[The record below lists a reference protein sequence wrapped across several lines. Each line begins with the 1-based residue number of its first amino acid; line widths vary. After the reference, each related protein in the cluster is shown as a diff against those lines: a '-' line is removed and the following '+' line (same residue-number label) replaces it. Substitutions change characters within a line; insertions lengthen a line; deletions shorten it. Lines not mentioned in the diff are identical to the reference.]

1 MRSTL
6 LSLGLAALT
15 ATLVPHAAVAF
26 PDKTVYLDGQ
36 ADLDRLRATNPG
48 HYARAERIM
57 AAANELCRP
66 TSGDVWYARFDAR
79 DISCVEM
86 LLKTSNPPKRQISF
100 TLDDTRYI
108 ALVVITDDKPRVVPA
123 VVVPATR

>member
-6 LSLGLAALT
+6 LSLGLIALT
-15 ATLVPHAAVAF
+15 VTLAPHTATAF
-26 PDKTVYLDGQ
+26 PDQYVYLYGQ
-36 ADLDRLRATNPG
+36 SDLDRLRATNPG

-66 TSGDVWYARFDAR
+66 KPGDVSYAKFDAR

-100 TLDDTRYI
+100 TLDDTHYI
-108 ALVVITDDKPRVVPA
+108 ALVVITDDPARLVQVPR
-123 VVVPATR
+123 

>member
-6 LSLGLAALT
+6 LSLGLIALT
-15 ATLVPHAAVAF
+15 SALAPHAATAS
-26 PDKTVYLDGQ
+26 PDTYVYLNGQ
-36 ADLDRLRATNPG
+36 SDLDRLRATNPG

-66 TSGDVWYARFDAR
+66 KPGDVSYAKFDAR

-86 LLKTSNPPKRQISF
+86 LVKTSNPPKRQISF
-100 TLDDTRYI
+100 TLDDTHYI
-108 ALVVITDDKPRVVPA
+108 ALVVITDDPA
-123 VVVPATR
+123 RLVQVIR

>member
-6 LSLGLAALT
+6 LSLGLIALT
-15 ATLVPHAAVAF
+15 VTVASHTASAF
-26 PDKTVYLDGQ
+26 PDKYVYLDSQ
-36 ADLDRLRATNPG
+36 SDLDRLRSSNPG

-66 TSGDVWYARFDAR
+66 KPGAISYAKFDAR
-79 DISCVEM
+79 DISCIEM

-108 ALVVITDDKPRVVPA
+108 ALVVITDDPA
-123 VVVPATR
+123 RTVQVTR

>member
-6 LSLGLAALT
+6 LSLGLTALT
-15 ATLVPHAAVAF
+15 VTFVPHVAPAY

-36 ADLDRLRATNPG
+36 VDLEHLRATNPG

-66 TSGDVWYARFDAR
+66 TQGEVSYVRFEAR
-79 DISCVEM
+79 DISCSEM
-86 LLKTSNPPKRQISF
+86 LLRTSNPPKRQITF

-108 ALVVITDDKPRVVPA
+108 ALVVVTDDPPRVVPA
-123 VVVPATR
+123 TGKTR

>member
-6 LSLGLAALT
+6 LSLGLIALT
-15 ATLVPHAAVAF
+15 VTLAPHTATALPE
-26 PDKTVYLDGQ
+26 KYVYLYGQ
-36 ADLDRLRATNPG
+36 SDLDRLRATNPG

-66 TSGDVWYARFDAR
+66 QPGSTFYAKFDAR
-79 DISCVEM
+79 DISCAEM

-100 TLDDTRYI
+100 TLDDTHYI
-108 ALVVITDDKPRVVPA
+108 ALVVITDDPA
-123 VVVPATR
+123 RLVQVIR

>member
-6 LSLGLAALT
+6 LSLGLTALAAT
-15 ATLVPHAAVAF
+15 FVPHAAAAH
-26 PDKTVYLDGQ
+26 DGYVYLYGQ
-36 ADLDRLRATNPG
+36 SDLDRLRSSNPG

-57 AAANELCRP
+57 SAANELCRP
-66 TSGDVWYARFDAR
+66 KPGDVSYTQFDAR
-79 DISCVEM
+79 DISCINM

-108 ALVVITDDKPRVVPA
+108 ALVVITDDPA
-123 VVVPATR
+123 RLVDVIR

>member
-15 ATLVPHAAVAF
+15 ATLVPHAAAAW
-26 PDKTVYLDGQ
+26 PDTTVYLNGQ
-36 ADLDRLRATNPG
+36 ADLDWLRATNPG

-66 TSGDVWYARFDAR
+66 TPGDVTYARFEAR
-79 DISCVEM
+79 DISCAEM

-100 TLDDTRYI
+100 TLNDTRYV
-108 ALVVITDDKPRVVPA
+108 ALVVLTDDSPRVVPA
-123 VVVPATR
+123 TAVR

>member
-1 MRSTL
+1 MRNTP

-15 ATLVPHAAVAF
+15 AHAAVALSN
-26 PDKTVYLDGQ
+26 PPVYLNGQ
-36 ADLDRLRATNPG
+36 DDLDRLRATHPDR
-48 HYARAERIM
+48 YARAERIM

-66 TSGDVWYARFDAR
+66 RPGEVSYAEFEAK
-79 DISCVEM
+79 DISCSDV

-108 ALVVITDDKPRVVPA
+108 ALVAVTDDPPRVM
-123 VVVPATR
+123 PATR

>member
-6 LSLGLAALT
+6 LSLGLIALT
-15 ATLVPHAAVAF
+15 VTLAPHAAIAS
-26 PDKTVYLDGQ
+26 PDVYLDGQ

-66 TSGDVWYARFDAR
+66 TQGDVSYARFDAR

-86 LLKTSNPPKRQISF
+86 LVKTSNPPKRQISF

-108 ALVVITDDKPRVVPA
+108 ALVVITNDPA
-123 VVVPATR
+123 RLVRAVR

>member
-6 LSLGLAALT
+6 LSLGLTALA
-15 ATLVPHAAVAF
+15 ATLVPHFTAAS
-26 PDKTVYLDGQ
+26 PDKYVYLYGQ
-36 ADLDRLRATNPG
+36 ADLDRLRTTHPG

-66 TSGDVWYARFDAR
+66 KPGEVSYAQYAAR
-79 DISCVEM
+79 DISCINM

-108 ALVVITDDKPRVVPA
+108 ALVVITDDPA
-123 VVVPATR
+123 RLVEVFR

>member
-6 LSLGLAALT
+6 LSLGLTALT
-15 ATLVPHAAVAF
+15 VTLVPHVAAAF
-26 PDKTVYLDGQ
+26 PDHTVYLDGQ
-36 ADLDRLRATNPG
+36 ADLDRLRATNPS

-66 TSGDVWYARFDAR
+66 TEGEISYARFEAR
-79 DISCVEM
+79 DISCSEM
-86 LLKTSNPPKRQISF
+86 LLRTSNPPKRQIAF

-108 ALVVITDDKPRVVPA
+108 ALVVLTDDRPRVVPA
-123 VVVPATR
+123 TR